1 MQLELQV
8 TEARRA
14 AQESAARCEAAE
26 QLKREAFSALRAE
39 RARADEELYDTQVW
53 GLARKRLLDLVV
65 QAATAHTLPRAHT
78 APYHSA
84 VMHEQLLCCHAY
96 KR

>member
-14 AQESAARCEAAE
+14 AQESAARCEAAD

-39 RARADEELYDTQVW
+39 RARADEELYDTQVQ
-53 GLARKRLLDLVV
+53 GLARKRLHDLTM
-65 QAATAHTLPRAHT
+65 QAATAHTRRAQL
-78 APYHSA
+78 APIHSA